1 MSNDDRLERE
11 ELVLITRQFAGML
24 DAGIDILRILEVLRD
39 QFTNPKAKEILLS
52 IERDMRLG
60 RLLWTGLGRDP
71 EVFSPFYISLIR
83 QGELEGVLAQSFN
96 KVAERLMRGGVPEF
110 GVDGAPMGPAA
121 TALVYRITPIAFWLT
136 LSTAVTLIA
145 IAGLWDATMAQMLPV
160 QHLGP
165 NILLLVGIFTL
176 VSSLVFA
183 RLRPKQWT
191 VCSFCGRSQQTV
203 AYLRRS
209 PNGAICDA
217 CIEGSYLAW
226 QAQKPRGKTEP
237 IATPPAAPAS
247 QEIEVKQIESHHVLE
262 EEDEEIIGEE
272 FEVVDEKDKFQLP

>member
-1 MSNDDRLERE
+1 MSNDGRIDRE

-39 QFTNPKAKEILLS
+39 QFANPKAKEILLS

-60 RLLWTGLGRDP
+60 RLLSTGLGRYP

-96 KVAERLMRGGVPEF
+96 KVAENLMRGGLHEF
-110 GVDGAPMGPAA
+110 GTDGGLAVPSAH
-121 TALVYRITPIAFWLT
+121 ALVDRITPIAFWLA
-136 LSTAVTLIA
+136 LSTAATLIA
-145 IAGLWDATMAQMLPV
+145 IAALWYATMAEVLPAP
-160 QHLGP
+160 HLGP

-203 AYLRRS
+203 AYLRRAAS
-209 PNGAICDA
+209 GAICDA

-226 QAQKPRGKTEP
+226 QAQKPKEKA
-237 IATPPAAPAS
+237 ATVAPPPATGD

-262 EEDEEIIGEE
+262 EEEEIIGDE